1 MDFPYEIGQEV
12 FLITYDN
19 RVRKCA
25 IRGIEY
31 TKDGGLWLIFYDDK
45 CRSYAAYK
53 TFEEAVQ
60 VLRDNEERRHEAVLE
75 KIEWTASEG
84 PIPEK
89 ITTPF

>member
-1 MDFPYEIGQEV
+1 MEFPYEIGQEV

-31 TKDGGLWLIFYDDK
+31 TKDGGLWLIFYEDK
-45 CRSYAAYK
+45 CRCNAAYK